1 MNKYVLSLFLLLT
14 FSAVVAQRAPGKKTK
29 VDLVQSVRD
38 HSTKTPDGKL
48 ISRVYKGV
56 FKQDYSTLSSDSAI
70 FYRDENR
77 FEAFG
82 HVNINQGD
90 TLNIFA
96 DKLDYNGNTKI
107 AILTNN
113 VKMVD
118 KDATLT
124 TNYFVYNT
132 ATRYGTYTGGGKL
145 VNKDNTLTSKNGY
158 YFANSRDAYF
168 RHDVVGNTPEAII
181 KTDTMRYN
189 SGTRITY
196 FYGPSNIYGKKD
208 KDTLYTE
215 NGYYNT
221 VNDQALFG
229 KNNLYKQGSK
239 SLKGDSLF
247 YDRVKGYGLATR
259 NVVFTDN
266 EQKVAIYGHKGEYFK
281 ADERA
286 QITINPYMVFVTEE
300 KDTTKT
306 SLLIKPDSLNKEG
319 TKIIADSVTRKLS
332 ASKNTMPVITKNAPT
347 DAKSLTNN
355 PVLIANTTEPIKRD
369 SLFMV
374 ADTLETRV
382 ITLKEYK
389 DMQFEQWLINNKD
402 PSIKITPPYKTPPKV
417 LTIRPPKMPVDSSFY
432 HRDIF
437 GNPKSVAPK
446 KPVATKPVALKLTAK
461 DSLIMKQKADSLEL
475 KKNNGLR
482 DTSKIRIVSG
492 FKHAKLYKSDLQ
504 AVADSMF
511 YSSSDST
518 IRSYGNPMIWTQG
531 SQLSGDTIH
540 LQMKNKKIDNIDL
553 FPSGFIVNIEKADSL
568 HFNQVSG
575 KKIHGVFKDNKLSL
589 LLVTGNAETIYF
601 LRDSVTNEATDMS
614 HTISAALR
622 ANFKNGKADVVSL
635 ISSNT
640 TTTLPLKDVKDEDK
654 LLKGFLWK
662 PKDRPVSK
670 ESILPSMATSAPI
683 KATPSKS
690 PAAKK
695 ASAKTAEKKVP
706 AKPGKS
712 TAIPKTVKVSTARD
726 GTIVT
731 QPATIKKDTVLKKP

>member
-1 MNKYVLSLFLLLT
+1 VNKYVLSLFLLLT
-14 FSAVVAQRAPGKKTK
+14 VIAVMAQRTPVKKTK
-29 VDLVQSVRD
+29 IDLTDSEKAEYIKG
-38 HSTKTPDGKL
+38 TDGKWVGH
-48 ISRVYKGV
+48 IRKGI
-56 FKQDYSTLSSDSAI
+56 FKQDYSTLTADSTL
-70 FYRDENR
+70 FYREENR
-77 FEAFG
+77 FESFG

-168 RHDVVGNTPEAII
+168 RYDVVGNTPEAII

-196 FYGPSNIYGKKD
+196 FYGPTNIYGKKD

-215 NGYYNT
+215 NGNYNT

-259 NVVFTDN
+259 NVVFNDN
-266 EQKVAIYGHKGEYFK
+266 EQKVTIRGHKGEYFK
-281 ADERA
+281 DGERA
-286 QITINPYMVFVTEE
+286 QITINPYMIFVTEE
-300 KDTTKT
+300 KDITKT
-306 SLLIKPDSLNKEG
+306 ASVIRPDSLNKPDSKIATDG
-319 TKIIADSVTRKLS
+319 TKLS
-332 ASKNTMPVITKNAPT
+332 TAKNTAPVTPKNAPV
-347 DAKSLTNN
+347 DAK
-355 PVLIANTTEPIKRD
+355 PAAVKPILIAKTAEPIKRD

-374 ADTLETRV
+374 ADTLETRIV
-382 ITLKEYK
+382 TLKEYK
-389 DMQFEQWLINNKD
+389 EMQFLQWLANNKD
-402 PSIKITPPYKTPPKV
+402 TSIKITPPYKTSPKV
-417 LTIRPPKMPVDSSFY
+417 LTIKPPKMPVDSSIY

-437 GNPKSVAPK
+437 GKP
-446 KPVATKPVALKLTAK
+446 KPVATTKKPGIKPALKLSAK
-461 DSLIMKQKADSLEL
+461 DSLVMKQKADSIEL

-482 DTSKIRIVSG
+482 DTSRFRIVSA

-511 YSSSDST
+511 YSSSDSI
-518 IRSYGNPMIWTQG
+518 IRSYRNPMIWTQG

-540 LQMKNKKIDNIDL
+540 LQMKNKKLDNIDL
-553 FPSGFIVNIEKADSL
+553 FPSGFIVNIEKNDSL
-568 HFNQVSG
+568 HFNQLAG
-575 KKIHGVFKDNKLSL
+575 KKIHGDFKDNKLSL
-589 LLVTGNAETIYF
+589 LMVTGNAETIYYM
-601 LRDSVTNEATDMS
+601 RDSVTNEATDMTR
-614 HTISAALR
+614 TISASFR
-622 ANFKNGKADVVSL
+622 ANFKNGKASVVAL
-635 ISSNT
+635 IQNPT
-640 TTTLPLKDVKDEDK
+640 TTSQPLKDVKEEDK
-654 LLKGFLWK
+654 ILKGFIWK
-662 PKDRPVSK
+662 PKDRPASK
-670 ESILPSMATSAPI
+670 EAILPQLSKSTKI
-683 KATPSKS
+683 KATPVKQ
-690 PAAKK
+690 PVAKAAPKK
-695 ASAKTAEKKVP
+695 AFQAKSSKITSATND
-706 AKPGKS
+706 
-712 TAIPKTVKVSTARD
+712 KTV
-726 GTIVT
+726 VT
-731 QPATIKKDTVLKKP
+731 PPAVVKKDTVVKKP